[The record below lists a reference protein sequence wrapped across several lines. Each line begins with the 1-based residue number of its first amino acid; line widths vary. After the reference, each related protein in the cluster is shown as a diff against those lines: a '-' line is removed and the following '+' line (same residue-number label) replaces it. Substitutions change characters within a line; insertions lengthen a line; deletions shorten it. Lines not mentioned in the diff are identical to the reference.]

1 MNKSDRPLYNIGAVS
16 RRTGISPATL
26 RAWERRYDF
35 PQPARSEGGHRL
47 YSEHDV
53 QRLQWVSDR
62 LEQGMQTRHAIEA
75 LRLRQERGE
84 TISPEADIARAS
96 PTLSNAEA
104 LSYLEQIQQQLSA
117 ALLSNDLAHATHI
130 FREAL
135 APYPPE
141 ALIEHIIQPTF
152 ADIGEAWAVGEIN
165 VSTEHL
171 AAQYLRSRLMMWLH
185 TGPPA
190 YEVPPTVLACAPGEL
205 HEGGLLIL
213 GTLLRRRR
221 WPIAYLGQSTPLD
234 DLAQFIRET
243 NPLAVVLAAMRKET
257 AEALTAWPDALPDL
271 VKEGRPLIT
280 FGGRIFV
287 EQPKWQMIVPG
298 LYLGDDF
305 EAALATLE
313 PRLRRLVGMAP
324 LG

>member
-1 MNKSDRPLYNIGAVS
+1 
-16 RRTGISPATL
+16 
-26 RAWERRYDF
+26 
-35 PQPARSEGGHRL
+35 
-47 YSEHDV
+47 
-53 QRLQWVSDR
+53 
-62 LEQGMQTRHAIEA
+62 MQTRQAVEA

-84 TISPEADIARAS
+84 TIGPEADVA
-96 PTLSNAEA
+96 PLSDAEA
-104 LSYLEQIQQQLSA
+104 LPHLRRIQQQLSA
-117 ALLSNDLAHATHI
+117 ALLSNDLPRATHI

-141 ALIEHIIQPTF
+141 ALIEHVVQPTF
-152 ADIGEAWAVGEIN
+152 ADIGEGWEAGDIN

-171 AAQYLRSRLMMWLH
+171 AAQYLRSRLVMWLH

-190 YEVPPTVLACAPGEL
+190 YEVPPVVLACAPGEL

-234 DLAQFIRET
+234 DLAQFIRDT
-243 NPLAVVLAAMRKET
+243 HPLAVVLAAMREET
-257 AEALTAWPDALPDL
+257 AEALAAWPDARPDL
-271 VKEGRPLIT
+271 IEEGWPLIT

-313 PRLRRLVGMAP
+313 PRLRNLAGM
-324 LG
+324 G